1 MINIRGKVF
10 FGMWFPGL
18 LPRVACPLAVPW
30 GGTECYA
37 GSSWWRTPVHLIVA
51 RKQRK
56 RQEGTGTLV
65 SLSWVHSWSPNI
77 LLVDPPLNEIIPSSG
92 NITGLGHSRSTL
104 EQRRCVNMTTCTACQ
119 GSAHIPSW
127 HSEGWDWE
135 TVSPPW
141 LDYFR
146 KKKYYRLYKRFLWL
160 SWRSVALG
168 SQLSILKC
176 AAGSRSERWRGCRG
190 GVELWQDEKSVKQ
203 EWRNAAS
210 PLSADSPPWMS
221 FPSVSEKEWWT
232 ETDSGLLFRGAKA
245 LEAGVN
251 WEQRWL
257 PIKDGKL
264 LELLSFPLSTGT
276 KIISWGLCS
285 DGDITV

>member
-1 MINIRGKVF
+1 
-10 FGMWFPGL
+10 MWFPGL

-104 EQRRCVNMTTCTACQ
+104 EQRRCINMTKCTACQ

-141 LDYFR
+141 LNYFR
-146 KKKYYRLYKRFLWL
+146 KKILQTLQKIPLAFLEECGFRFSAEYSQMCCWEYEREVTGLQGWGG
-160 SWRSVALG
+160 AL
-168 SQLSILKC
+168 
-176 AAGSRSERWRGCRG
+176 ARWEECKA
-190 GVELWQDEKSVKQ
+190 GVEKRSI
-203 EWRNAAS
+203 AS
-210 PLSADSPPWMS
+210 QCRQS
-221 FPSVSEKEWWT
+221 T
-232 ETDSGLLFRGAKA
+232 
-245 LEAGVN
+245 VN
-251 WEQRWL
+251 EL
-257 PIKDGKL
+257 PICLWERVMNGNRLWASVQRGKGL
-264 LELLSFPLSTGT
+264 GGWCQLRT
-276 KIISWGLCS
+276 KIITNKGWEAIGVTFLSSLNWNEDNFLTS
-285 DGDITV
+285 L